1 MRTPRKVVVIGGGST
16 YTPALVSGLIQRHDD
31 LPVGELWLVDIPE
44 GRTKLDLITGY
55 VRTMLDHHQ
64 SPIELHATFDREE
77 ALRGADYVIIQLRVG
92 GLDARLIDETV
103 PGEFGLLGQESIGIG
118 GTFQALRTIPVIFE
132 LLNDV
137 KRLCPM
143 AWVIN
148 VANPVGL
155 ISEAVI
161 RYGEFERFIGI
172 STITNYMAGFF
183 AQKLGA
189 KESDI
194 IPYFIGLY
202 QMSFVKSIY
211 YKHRNNLQTIL
222 ADMDETAFR
231 FKSDDTPAWDASFVK
246 QLGAYPGPYLK
257 YYYHHDEMLA
267 RYLAQQASEDTR
279 AHRVLQIEQDLLEAY
294 QKEPYEPITMDR
306 GGVYYS
312 DVACSVMASIDTDK
326 RDYHVLV
333 VPNNRIT
340 TDLPQ
345 DGAIEVTCRVTKH
358 GPVPVYIGT
367 LPLEIKGL
375 IQHLKTYEELLVDA
389 IIERDLDKAL
399 FAMQN
404 HPLTTSI
411 QQTTMCFQELMKRH
425 KNLLTY
431 YEEDIQ

>member
-1 MRTPRKVVVIGGGST
+1 MRTPRKIVVIGGGST
-16 YTPALVSGLIQRHDD
+16 YTPALVQGMIDRAEEF
-31 LPVGELWLVDIPE
+31 PVGELWLVDLPE
-44 GRTKLDLITGY
+44 AKDKQDLITSY
-55 VRTMLDHHQ
+55 VRKMLDHHGCSIAVQ
-64 SPIELHATFDREE
+64 ATFDREA
-77 ALRGADYVIIQLRVG
+77 ALQGADYVIIQLRVG
-92 GLDARLIDETV
+92 GLESRLIDETV
-103 PGEFGLLGQESIGIG
+103 PGEYGLLGQESIGMG
-118 GTFQALRTIPVIFE
+118 GTFQALRTIPVIFDI
-132 LLNDV
+132 LRDV

-155 ISEAVI
+155 ISEAVL
-161 RYGEFERFIGI
+161 RYGDYERFIGI

-183 AQKLGA
+183 AKKLGA

-257 YYYHHDEMLA
+257 YYYHHAEMLQ
-267 RYLAQQASEDTR
+267 RYLAQRKQGDTR
-279 AHRVLQIEQDLLEAY
+279 AERVLRIEQDLLTAYAKDTYEAV
-294 QKEPYEPITMDR
+294 TMDR

-312 DVACSVMASIDTDK
+312 DVACSVMAAIDTDK

-333 VPNNRIT
+333 VPNNRVT

-375 IQHLKTYEELLVDA
+375 VQHLKTYEELLVDA
-389 IIERDLDKAL
+389 IVERDLDKAL

-411 QQTTMCFQELMKRH
+411 ERTADCFHDLAQRH
-425 KNLLTY
+425 KELLEY
-431 YEEDIQ
+431 YEEDTK

>member
-1 MRTPRKVVVIGGGST
+1 
-16 YTPALVSGLIQRHDD
+16 
-31 LPVGELWLVDIPE
+31 
-44 GRTKLDLITGY
+44 
-55 VRTMLDHHQ
+55 
-64 SPIELHATFDREE
+64 
-77 ALRGADYVIIQLRVG
+77 
-92 GLDARLIDETV
+92 
-103 PGEFGLLGQESIGIG
+103 
-118 GTFQALRTIPVIFE
+118 
-132 LLNDV
+132 
-137 KRLCPM
+137 
-143 AWVIN
+143 
-148 VANPVGL
+148 
-155 ISEAVI
+155 
-161 RYGEFERFIGI
+161 
-172 STITNYMAGFF
+172 
-183 AQKLGA
+183 
-189 KESDI
+189 
-194 IPYFIGLY
+194 
-202 QMSFVKSIY
+202 
-211 YKHRNNLQTIL
+211 
-222 ADMDETAFR
+222 
-231 FKSDDTPAWDASFVK
+231 
-246 QLGAYPGPYLK
+246 
-257 YYYHHDEMLA
+257 
-267 RYLAQQASEDTR
+267 
-279 AHRVLQIEQDLLEAY
+279 VLQIEQDLLEAY